1 MPNYK
6 SYIVPIVT
14 VVVILMCVKMYSEN
28 IFTELIKV
36 KSNIDD
42 REYYVQ
48 NLPDKQQA
56 SNNLAIIRAKLIK
69 IVDYLYNKYP
79 ENPDIIR
86 LKGNFRPDRINEGL
100 SDSKYTSYSVNK
112 GEKIVMCIRQ
122 RDDQKNLVDL
132 NTLTFVAIHELAH
145 LMTQSIGHGDD
156 FWFNM
161 EFILK
166 EVLHSP
172 LDVYQYQAFHKV
184 PQKYCGTT
192 ITDTPYKNDEPANT
206 HSR

>member
-1 MPNYK
+1 MRNYK
-6 SYIVPIVT
+6 SYIVPVIT
-14 VVVILMCVKMYSEN
+14 IAVILMCFKMYTEN
-28 IFTELIKV
+28 IFSELV
-36 KSNIDD
+36 KIRSSIDD

-69 IVDYLYNKYP
+69 IVDYLYEKYP
-79 ENPDIIR
+79 KNADIIR

-100 SDSKYTSYSVNK
+100 SNSKYTSYSVNK

-122 RDDQKNLVDL
+122 RDDAKNLVDL

-156 FWFNM
+156 FWANM

-166 EVLHSP
+166 EVLQSP
-172 LDVYQYQAFHKV
+172 LDIYQYQPFHKV
-184 PQKYCGTT
+184 PQEYCGTT
-192 ITDTPYKNDEPANT
+192 ITDTPYKTED
-206 HSR
+206 S